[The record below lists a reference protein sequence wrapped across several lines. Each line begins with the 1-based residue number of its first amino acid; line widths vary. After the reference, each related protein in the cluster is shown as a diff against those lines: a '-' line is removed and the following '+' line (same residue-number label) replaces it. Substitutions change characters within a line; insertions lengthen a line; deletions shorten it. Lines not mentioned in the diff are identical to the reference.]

1 MTAIPQHGNEQETED
16 IFAGTLDLRGIIK
29 TLGRGI
35 SQILAL
41 GLLGLSLSTVTYL
54 LLEFKLTDVTRTR
67 VTFSFDGFDKGE
79 YPDHSRFQPDDLRT
93 PEIILEAIKRQG
105 LPASD
110 TLQTEIRNALEIE
123 AIFPESV
130 LKQRDRLRNSGQTPP
145 LYVPDEYEMTLSLPH
160 NSSISNRQ
168 REVLLRDIA
177 EVFREHFTRTYEKLP
192 TSFGSVFTTL
202 SDSDF
207 PDYEMEIAKDLNAL
221 TTFLEQ
227 RQAMANSYRSQS
239 TNLSFNDLLE
249 NVNNLR
255 QIEFNE
261 VLGVIWQNGLS
272 KDRRSS
278 LIKIDYRLRSLR
290 FQEQQVL
297 ANQGVIN
304 DLLMQVQ
311 SRSPSYILGVK
322 GQLPQPQAST
332 PIIDQG
338 LLDSL
343 LANDSYNMLV
353 RKALDNGVE
362 LKQIQYQ
369 EAQLLDKR
377 TALNAFLEKDPG
389 DQSAIIKQ
397 VRSSLTSLESHYNNL
412 VSSIRRT
419 NDDFIRQQYANA
431 VQISDAVT
439 TRRSILHLIESALIG
454 LILGITAGAGFCLL
468 GIDLRHSKSASRQS

>member
-1 MTAIPQHGNEQETED
+1 
-16 IFAGTLDLRGIIK
+16 
-29 TLGRGI
+29 
-35 SQILAL
+35 
-41 GLLGLSLSTVTYL
+41 
-54 LLEFKLTDVTRTR
+54 
-67 VTFSFDGFDKGE
+67 
-79 YPDHSRFQPDDLRT
+79 
-93 PEIILEAIKRQG
+93 
-105 LPASD
+105 
-110 TLQTEIRNALEIE
+110 
-123 AIFPESV
+123 
-130 LKQRDRLRNSGQTPP
+130 
-145 LYVPDEYEMTLSLPH
+145 
-160 NSSISNRQ
+160 
-168 REVLLRDIA
+168 
-177 EVFREHFTRTYEKLP
+177 LP

-261 VLGVIWQNGLS
+261 VLGLIWQNGLS

-362 LKQIQYQ
+362 LKQIQNQ

-397 VRSSLTSLESHYNNL
+397 VRSSLTNLESHYNNL